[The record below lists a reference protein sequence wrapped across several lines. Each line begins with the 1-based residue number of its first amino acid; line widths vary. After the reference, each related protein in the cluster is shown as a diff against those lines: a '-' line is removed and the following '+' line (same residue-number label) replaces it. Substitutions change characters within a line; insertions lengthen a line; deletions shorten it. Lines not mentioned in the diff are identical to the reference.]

1 MINRQYERCFRI
13 KCNNKYSTFEEL
25 LEKNNSATMSKQN
38 LRSRATEIF
47 EVINGISP
55 LKVTELFNRN
65 EGIIII

>member
-1 MINRQYERCFRI
+1 MN
-13 KCNNKYSTFEEL
+13 
-25 LEKNNSATMSKQN
+25 KQN

-65 EGIIII
+65 EGIIIIWEIPLNIVYQ

>member
-25 LEKNNSATMSKQN
+25 LEKNNSATMNKQN
-38 LRSRATEIF
+38 LRSSATEIF

-65 EGIIII
+65 EWIIII